1 MDHMT
6 HVARVKNGRLMLDEP
21 TDLPDGTVI
30 ELCDVG
36 DLPDD
41 ELDEQELA
49 RLDEAIAQSRA
60 EAKAGLA
67 RPAEELIAKMRV
79 SR

>member
-1 MDHMT
+1 MNIMA
-6 HVARVKNGRLMLDEP
+6 HVARVKNGRLVLDEP
-21 TDLPDGTVI
+21 TELPEGTLI
-30 ELCDVG
+30 ELYDPS

-41 ELDEQELA
+41 ELDDDELA

-60 EAKAGLA
+60 EEKAGLA
-67 RPAEELIAKMRV
+67 RPAEEIIAKMRA